1 MSTEAVILTFVGLLC
16 SGAGLIL
23 FTTTPADPPAS
34 LPTTPSQVVIATGSR
49 IDLRDPVVV
58 PDLHEPVAPH
68 AVATVPEPASVAPSG
83 DAEEVGNDLQAQL
96 TVDDEAPE
104 ATDESERLEVED
116 IDELQAPPSIEEAF
130 VEWHRQVGADPAR
143 AWRLADDTDRIRHK
157 HSSLPEPI
165 GKLARLLDIVE
176 YEAPEVYAAEGARDA
191 LLKFLKASL
200 GPDASLLWPEV
211 GDLAVGAVAANA
223 MTGPVSDV
231 VRPGFV
237 HTDEDG
243 VEHRVQ
249 PVVNRKRV

>member
-1 MSTEAVILTFVGLLC
+1 MSTEAVILMIVGLLC

-34 LPTTPSQVVIATGSR
+34 LSTPPSEVVMAPGNR
-49 IDLRDPVVV
+49 IDLRDSVVV
-58 PDLHEPVAPH
+58 PDRHVPVAPH
-68 AVATVPEPASVAPSG
+68 AVAAVPDPASATPSR
-83 DAEEVGNDLQAQL
+83 DAEGDGNDLQAEL
-96 TVDDEAPE
+96 TVDDEAP
-104 ATDESERLEVED
+104 AAADEVETLEAEGVGE
-116 IDELQAPPSIEEAF
+116 IHAPPSIEEAF
-130 VEWHRQVGADPAR
+130 VEWHRRVGFDPAR

-157 HSSLPEPI
+157 HSSLPEPV

-191 LLKFLKASL
+191 LLEFLKASL

-223 MTGPVSDV
+223 MTGTVSDV

-237 HTDEDG
+237 HTDENG